1 MVSPSRQK
9 VEVEC
14 SKCHKKMLV
23 RRDYLSKH
31 SGVCMS
37 CQKIG
42 NCMAKK
48 HGDYKSR
55 LYKIWVGMF
64 HRRYRVSPEVCHDWH
79 DYESF
84 KSWSLSNGYSDSLT
98 IDRVNPLLGY
108 CPENCQWITHS
119 ENSGKDKRILVCGA
133 GKSIKSD
140 RESLGL
146 TQVEYASRIGV
157 SRNTVQRAERGEYDK
172 W

>member
-14 SKCHKKMLV
+14 SKCHKVMLV

-31 SGVCMS
+31 SGVCLS

-42 NCMAKK
+42 NCIAKK

-64 HRRYRVSPEVCHDWH
+64 HRRYRVSPDVCAEWH
-79 DYESF
+79 DYEEF
-84 KSWSLSNGYSDSLT
+84 RKWSECNGYSDNLT
-98 IDRVNPLLGY
+98 IDRINPSAGY
-108 CPENCQWITHS
+108 SPDNCQWITH
-119 ENSGKDKRILVCGA
+119 EYNSGKDKRILVGGLGA
-133 GKSIKSD
+133 NVKSD
-140 RESLGL
+140 RISLGM
-146 TQVEYASRIGV
+146 TQVEYAKHIGV